1 MKSAGI
7 VAGAFLFE
15 GDFVT
20 LQKISSMEILYEDNH
35 IIIVNKASGEIV
47 QGDKTGDE
55 PLSETLKR
63 YIKERDNKPGNV
75 FMGVVHRL
83 DRPVSGVVV
92 FAKTSKALARLNAM
106 FATGEVHKTYWAVTR
121 NRPKEHEATLTHW
134 IKSTERNNKSYASLT
149 PSEGAKEARLA
160 YRLIASTDRY
170 CLLEVRLMTGRKHQ
184 IRVQLSSIG
193 CPVRGDLK
201 YGDKRSNP
209 DGSISLHA
217 RRICFVHPVS
227 GKEIDVTAPVPDDNL
242 WHALEDSVNQ
252 KMQQ

>member
-1 MKSAGI
+1 
-7 VAGAFLFE
+7 
-15 GDFVT
+15 
-20 LQKISSMEILYEDNH
+20 MEILYEDNH

-63 YIKERDNKPGNV
+63 YIKERDGKPGNV

-92 FAKTSKALARLNAM
+92 FAKTSKALSRLNTM
-106 FATGEVHKTYWAVTR
+106 FASGDVHKTYWAVSR
-121 NRPKEHEATLTHW
+121 NMPDPPAATLTHY
-134 IKSTERNNKSYASLT
+134 ITTVEKSNKSYASAS
-149 PSEGAKEARLA
+149 PKPGAKEARLA
-160 YRLIASTDRY
+160 YRLIATGERY
-170 CLLEVRLMTGRKHQ
+170 NLIEVRLMTGRKHQ
-184 IRVQLSSIG
+184 IRVQLSAIG

-227 GKEIDVTAPVPDDNL
+227 KKEIDVTAPVPQGDRL
-242 WHALEDSVNQ
+242 WTALAELAEKGN
-252 KMQQ
+252 